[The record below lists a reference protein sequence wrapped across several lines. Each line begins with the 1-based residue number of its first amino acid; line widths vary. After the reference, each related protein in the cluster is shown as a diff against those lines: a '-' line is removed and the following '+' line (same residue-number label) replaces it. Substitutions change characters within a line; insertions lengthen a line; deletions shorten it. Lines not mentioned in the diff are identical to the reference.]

1 MGEIHGNMNSAQIA
15 KLAGVSRSTVSK
27 VINNYPDVS
36 KQTYEKV
43 MKVINQ
49 YNYYPDISAQVLKGK
64 GTKTIGLFII
74 SPEGFSNDAH
84 CNFMLGRVVESASI
98 KGYHVLTY
106 IINDTENQ
114 EEVGRIK
121 KVFYEKRVDGGIF
134 IGTKNNEPL
143 VEQLICE
150 GFIIGV
156 MDENL
161 TGRTETNRLVINFE
175 AKDNATEAVDYLAG
189 LNHKKI
195 GFING
200 SLDKNSGLEKY
211 KGFTEG
217 IKKNNLDIPDK
228 YITFGDFSENGGYLA
243 MKEMLEAKGKIPT
256 AICCANDSTAFGAI
270 KAITEKGLMIP
281 RDISIIGSDDHLLSA
296 YYNPPLTTFRV
307 NFTEIMTLLVTNL
320 IKLIEGYVKEIIII
334 PKLSTEF
341 IKRKSCRQLVV

>member
-1 MGEIHGNMNSAQIA
+1 MGEIYGKMDSARVA

-43 MKVINQ
+43 MKIIKQ
-49 YNYYPDISAQVLKGK
+49 YNYYPDVSAQVLKGK
-64 GTKTIGLFII
+64 GTNTIGLFII

-106 IINDTENQ
+106 IINDTENE

-121 KVFYEKRVDGGIF
+121 RVFYEKRVNGGIF
-134 IGTKNNEPL
+134 IGTKNNEPI
-143 VEQLICE
+143 VEQLIAE
-150 GFIIGV
+150 GFIVGV

-161 TGRTETNRLVINFE
+161 TGRTETNRLVINFD
-175 AKDNATEAVDYLAG
+175 AKNNATQAVDYLVG

-200 SLDKNSGLEKY
+200 SLDKNSGSEKY
-211 KGFTEG
+211 KGFTQG
-217 IKKNNLDIPDK
+217 IKKNNLDIYDEW
-228 YITFGDFSENGGYLA
+228 ITFGNFSENGGYVA
-243 MKEMLEAKGKIPT
+243 MKKILEAKKEIPT

-270 KAITEKGLMIP
+270 KAIIEKRLIVP

-296 YYNPPLTTFRV
+296 YYNPPLTTFKV
-307 NFTEIMTLLVTNL
+307 NFTEIMTLLVSNI
-320 IKLIEGYVKEIIII
+320 IKLIDGDVKQIIRI
-334 PKLSTEF
+334 PKLSTELV
-341 IKRKSCRQLVV
+341 IRKSCKRI